1 MHLKL
6 QERGCAILDCQHCV
20 RTGWQ
25 MQGMHVLGMTLSA
38 MTELSMDR
46 VHAGRVRGLK
56 GHRWLIAAC
65 ETKIVMTDLVSQ
77 AFREVPRTV
86 LDGRAPTCLA
96 ILCKCSPLLL
106 GRPQAKAHTAC
117 MHGASYDLGLSGQ
130 TSTDSPSYP
139 AQTFA
144 PIPW

>member
-1 MHLKL
+1 M
-6 QERGCAILDCQHCV
+6 
-20 RTGWQ
+20 
-25 MQGMHVLGMTLSA
+25 
-38 MTELSMDR
+38 
-46 VHAGRVRGLK
+46 RGLK

-106 GRPQAKAHTAC
+106 GEPQAEAHAAC
-117 MHGASYDLGLSGQ
+117 VHGASYRLGSSKQ
-130 TSTDSPSYP
+130 TSSYMLCFP
-139 AQTFA
+139 VVNAV
-144 PIPW
+144 PW

>member
-1 MHLKL
+1 M
-6 QERGCAILDCQHCV
+6 
-20 RTGWQ
+20 
-25 MQGMHVLGMTLSA
+25 
-38 MTELSMDR
+38 
-46 VHAGRVRGLK
+46 RGLK

-106 GRPQAKAHTAC
+106 GESQAEAHAAC
-117 MHGASYDLGLSGQ
+117 VHGASYYLGHL
-130 TSTDSPSYP
+130 TDKLLHVVFSCCQCRSLVSHGMYS
-139 AQTFA
+139 AHRVMQA
-144 PIPW
+144 DNACMIPVRLQGSLAIKMRLLFCNLLRMVMEL